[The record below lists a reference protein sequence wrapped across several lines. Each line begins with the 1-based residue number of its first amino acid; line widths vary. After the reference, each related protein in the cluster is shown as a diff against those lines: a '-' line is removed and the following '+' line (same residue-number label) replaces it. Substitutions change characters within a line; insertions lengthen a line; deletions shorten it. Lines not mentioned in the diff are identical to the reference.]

1 MSARKKNAAIELKK
15 HRSAVNRATKKTK
28 LEQQQQQEQ
37 EQQQQQEQEQ
47 EQEQEQQQEHEHEDL
62 MERRLP

>member
-15 HRSAVNRATKKTK
+15 NRSAVNRTTKKTK
-28 LEQQQQQEQ
+28 LEQQQQQQQEQEQ
-37 EQQQQQEQEQ
+37 EQQQ

>member
-15 HRSAVNRATKKTK
+15 HRSAVNRTTKKTK

-37 EQQQQQEQEQ
+37 EQEQEQ
-47 EQEQEQQQEHEHEDL
+47 QQEQQQEHEHEDL
-62 MERRLP
+62 MERRLT

>member
-37 EQQQQQEQEQ
+37 EQQQ
-47 EQEQEQQQEHEHEDL
+47 EHEHEDL

>member
-15 HRSAVNRATKKTK
+15 HRSAVNRTTKKTK

-37 EQQQQQEQEQ
+37 EQEQEQ
-47 EQEQEQQQEHEHEDL
+47 QQEQQQEHEHEDL

>member
-15 HRSAVNRATKKTK
+15 HRSAVNRTTKKTK
-28 LEQQQQQEQ
+28 LEQQQEQEQEQ
-37 EQQQQQEQEQ
+37 EQQQ

>member
-15 HRSAVNRATKKTK
+15 HRSAVNRTTKKTK
-28 LEQQQQQEQ
+28 LEQQQEQ
-37 EQQQQQEQEQ
+37 EQQQQQ